1 VTPVLAVFLAL
12 PMIFLGA
19 MAIGYSQ
26 GFALAVRRHSSRN
39 YRLRAEGDDRLRA
52 EEKGAAL
59 LRSWLSPEQAELW
72 DSHRHFYVVGS
83 DTGRRYRIKYGRS
96 MNIEELDSG
105 GNVVNQ
111 WCFGPQGN
119 LAVGDVMLAQK
130 IALETIE
137 IEALAKANRNRT
149 FGAAQNSL
157 NPARDAARIVG
168 DHGT

>member
-1 VTPVLAVFLAL
+1 MTPVLAVFLAL
-12 PMIFLGA
+12 PMIFVGSA
-19 MAIGYSQ
+19 TFGYGL

-39 YRLRAEGDDRLRA
+39 YRLRADGDDHLRA

-83 DTGRRYRIKYGRS
+83 DTGKKYRIKYGRS
-96 MNIEELDSG
+96 MNVEELDSG

-111 WCFGPQGN
+111 WCFGPRGN
-119 LAVGDVMLAQK
+119 LAVGDVMLTQK
-130 IALETIE
+130 IALETME

-149 FGAAQNSL
+149 FGAAPSRGAPQ
-157 NPARDAARIVG
+157 P
-168 DHGT
+168 

>member
-26 GFALAVRRHSSRN
+26 GFALAVRRHSIRN
-39 YRLRAEGDDRLRA
+39 YRLRAERVEHVCT
-52 EEKGAAL
+52 EEKGVAL

-72 DSHRHFYVVGS
+72 DSHRHFCVLGS

-137 IEALAKANRNRT
+137 VEALAKANRNRL
-149 FGAAQNSL
+149 FGAA
-157 NPARDAARIVG
+157 PRDAGRTIG
-168 DHGT
+168 DHST

>member
-1 VTPVLAVFLAL
+1 VTPVLAFFLAL
-12 PMIFLGA
+12 PMIFVGA

-26 GFALAVRRHSSRN
+26 GFALAVRRHSSGN
-39 YRLRAEGDDRLRA
+39 YRLRADDDDNLRA

-83 DTGRRYRIKYGRS
+83 DTRSRYRIKYGRS
-96 MNIEELDSG
+96 MNVEELDSG

-130 IALETIE
+130 IALETME
-137 IEALAKANRNRT
+137 VEALAKANRNRT
-149 FGAAQNSL
+149 FGAAPS
-157 NPARDAARIVG
+157 R
-168 DHGT
+168 GTPQP

>member
-12 PMIFLGA
+12 PMIFLSA

-26 GFALAVRRHSSRN
+26 GFALAVRRHRIRN
-39 YRLRAEGDDRLRA
+39 YRLRAEGDDHVCT
-52 EEKGAAL
+52 EEKGVAL

-83 DTGRRYRIKYGRS
+83 DTGRRYRIKYGKS
-96 MNIEELDSG
+96 MNIEELDSE

-149 FGAAQNSL
+149 FGAAQNY
-157 NPARDAARIVG
+157 PARDAARIVG